1 MAISSYGVYY
11 VNMYLQKLNAF
22 ALDKLLRNTQD
33 GQTLGIPI
41 GSDTS
46 LVVAE
51 LLLCTVDVE
60 LEKRFKNTCIF
71 PFKGFRYSD
80 DYEFTFQNRSD
91 AESALSIIQQVISEF
106 ELSINP
112 EKTKI
117 VELPCS

>member
-1 MAISSYGVYY
+1 
-11 VNMYLQKLNAF
+11 MYLQKLNAF